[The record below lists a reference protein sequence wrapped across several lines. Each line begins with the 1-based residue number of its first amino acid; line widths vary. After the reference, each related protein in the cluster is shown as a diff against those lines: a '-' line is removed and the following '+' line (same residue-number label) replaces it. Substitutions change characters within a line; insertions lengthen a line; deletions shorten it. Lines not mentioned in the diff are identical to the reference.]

1 MGALFGSLG
10 ALSIGLSDLFGRR
23 VVLASSA
30 LTAAVA
36 MQLVAL
42 VTSLAA
48 TVLDPGRPSANDLTL
63 GAVSGIGLGVGLSF
77 YYGGLRRS
85 SAAVVAPLVATLA
98 AVIPFALTAVTGSPP
113 SAPAWVGAA
122 VAVAGLGLIT
132 AGGAA
137 SGVRAGLFW
146 GTISGLGYGI
156 GTAVLTEV
164 SAASGQWPAVSQRA
178 AAFVLL
184 TAVASNRGRAIV
196 PPAGYRVAALLA
208 GALAG
213 LTTIFII
220 LGVASDPRA
229 TVVTVSMFPAASV
242 AVGWL
247 VFRDAVSRLQVV
259 GLVAVLAGVA
269 AVVAG

>member
-30 LTAAVA
+30 LTATVA
-36 MQLVAL
+36 MQFVAFLTSLVATL
-42 VTSLAA
+42 LDQGAA
-48 TVLDPGRPSANDLTL
+48 SVADLTI
-63 GAVSGIGLGVGLSF
+63 GAVSGIGLGIGLSF
-77 YYGGLRRS
+77 YYGGLQRS

-98 AVIPFALTAVTGSPP
+98 AVIPFAVTAITGAPP
-113 SAPAWVGAA
+113 SAAALVGAA
-122 VAVAGLGLIT
+122 IAVAGLGLIT
-132 AGGAA
+132 AGGSA
-137 SGVRAGLFW
+137 SGVRAGLLW
-146 GTISGLGYGI
+146 GTVSGLGYGI

-164 SAASGQWPAVSQRA
+164 SASAGQWPAVSQRV

-184 TAVASNRGRAIV
+184 AAVATGRGRSIV
-196 PPAGYRVAALLA
+196 APAGYRVAAVLA